1 MSNLGDS
8 EDRSVKRKEKES
20 PARKAP
26 AKKEQR
32 EKHKERQK
40 ALQKAVRV
48 HRPENILQRARA
60 FSAAQRTAREESE
73 AAKARQQE
81 RRAVAEPTGTDQAAA
96 GRGERGRSA
105 GDSARRRT
113 E

>member
-1 MSNLGDS
+1 MHG
-8 EDRSVKRKEKES
+8 
-20 PARKAP
+20 
-26 AKKEQR
+26 
-32 EKHKERQK
+32 
-40 ALQKAVRV
+40 
-48 HRPENILQRARA
+48 PENILQRAKAFTAAKRA
-60 FSAAQRTAREESE
+60 ARERPE

-113 E
+113 EEGERVGPAPPTAGGTSAAAAGNAR